1 MCRLATGKGALTQV
15 NGKKEAALV
24 LEGGGTRGVF
34 TAGVLDYLMEKEVK
48 FPYVIGVSAGACNAI
63 DYVSKQIGRTKD
75 CTIIQ
80 DRKNR
85 YIGTKDAL
93 KKGYL
98 FDMDRLFDEY
108 PNRLFPFDFDTY
120 FASDIQ
126 CEVVVTNCLTGEAM
140 YLSEKQDK
148 ERLLT
153 ICRASSSI
161 PLISPVVDVDG
172 IPCVDG
178 GVADSVPLIHS
189 MKLGHQ
195 KNVVVLTRNKGYRKK
210 APGKSRLL
218 YTAALKKYPNL
229 LNALLNRYR
238 NYNRVMELV
247 EKWEEEGHIFVIR
260 PEVEPVSRTEQNVEK
275 LTEFYDHGYQLM
287 KQRMEEMQAYLE
299 K

>member
-1 MCRLATGKGALTQV
+1 M

-238 NYNRVMELV
+238 NYNRVMDLV

>member
-1 MCRLATGKGALTQV
+1 M

-34 TAGVLDYLMEKEVK
+34 TAGVLDYLLEKQVK
-48 FPYVIGVSAGACNAI
+48 LPYVIGVSAGACNAI
-63 DYVSKQIGRTKD
+63 DYVSEQIGRTKD

-80 DRKNR
+80 DKNKR
-85 YIGTKDAL
+85 FIGTKDAL

-238 NYNRVMELV
+238 NYNRVMELI

-287 KQRMEEMQAYLE
+287 EQRLGELQGYLE

>member
-1 MCRLATGKGALTQV
+1 M

-24 LEGGGTRGVF
+24 LEGGGTSGVF

-140 YLSEKQDK
+140 YLSEKQDR

-287 KQRMEEMQAYLE
+287 KQRMEEMQAYRE

>member
-1 MCRLATGKGALTQV
+1 M

-140 YLSEKQDK
+140 YLSEKQDR

-275 LTEFYDHGYQLM
+275 LTEFYDHGYQMM

>member
-1 MCRLATGKGALTQV
+1 M

-75 CTIIQ
+75 CSIIQ

>member
-1 MCRLATGKGALTQV
+1 M
-15 NGKKEAALV
+15 NGNKEAALV

-34 TAGVLDYLMEKEVK
+34 TAGVLDYLLEKQVK
-48 FPYVIGVSAGACNAI
+48 LPYVIGVSAGACNAI
-63 DYVSKQIGRTKD
+63 DYVSEQIGRTKD

-80 DRKNR
+80 DKNKR
-85 YIGTKDAL
+85 FIGTKDAL

-140 YLSEKQDK
+140 YLSEKQDR

-238 NYNRVMELV
+238 NYNRVMELI

-287 KQRMEEMQAYLE
+287 EQRLGELQAYLE

>member
-1 MCRLATGKGALTQV
+1 M
-15 NGKKEAALV
+15 NGKKEAAMV

-34 TAGVLDYLMEKEVK
+34 TAGVLDYLLEKQVK
-48 FPYVIGVSAGACNAI
+48 LPYVIGVSAGACNAI
-63 DYVSKQIGRTKD
+63 DYVSEQIGRTKD

-80 DRKNR
+80 DKNKR
-85 YIGTKDAL
+85 FIGTKDAL

-108 PNRLFPFDFDTY
+108 PNRLFPFDFNTY

-140 YLSEKQDK
+140 YLSEKQDR

-238 NYNRVMELV
+238 NYNRVMELI

-287 KQRMEEMQAYLE
+287 EQRLGELQAYLE

>member
-1 MCRLATGKGALTQV
+1 M

-34 TAGVLDYLMEKEVK
+34 TAGVLDYLMEKEVN

>member
-1 MCRLATGKGALTQV
+1 M

-287 KQRMEEMQAYLE
+287 KQRMEEMQDYLE

>member
-1 MCRLATGKGALTQV
+1 M

-34 TAGVLDYLMEKEVK
+34 TAGVLDYLLEKQVK
-48 FPYVIGVSAGACNAI
+48 LPYVIGVSAGACNAI
-63 DYVSKQIGRTKD
+63 DYVSEQIGRTKD

-80 DRKNR
+80 DKNKR
-85 YIGTKDAL
+85 FIGTKDAL

-140 YLSEKQDK
+140 YLSEKQDR

-178 GVADSVPLIHS
+178 GVADSVASDPFYEAGTPEECGS
-189 MKLGHQ
+189 
-195 KNVVVLTRNKGYRKK
+195 
-210 APGKSRLL
+210 A
-218 YTAALKKYPNL
+218 YP
-229 LNALLNRYR
+229 
-238 NYNRVMELV
+238 
-247 EKWEEEGHIFVIR
+247 K
-260 PEVEPVSRTEQNVEK
+260 
-275 LTEFYDHGYQLM
+275 
-287 KQRMEEMQAYLE
+287 
-299 K
+299 

>member
-1 MCRLATGKGALTQV
+1 M

-34 TAGVLDYLMEKEVK
+34 TAGVLDYLLEKHVK

-63 DYVSKQIGRTKD
+63 DYVSEQIGRTKD

-80 DRKNR
+80 DKNKR
-85 YIGTKDAL
+85 FIGTKDAL

-238 NYNRVMELV
+238 NYNRVMELI

-287 KQRMEEMQAYLE
+287 EQRLGELQAYLE
-299 K
+299 E

>member
-1 MCRLATGKGALTQV
+1 M

-34 TAGVLDYLMEKEVK
+34 TAGVLDYLLEKQVK
-48 FPYVIGVSAGACNAI
+48 LPYVIGVSAGACNAI
-63 DYVSKQIGRTKD
+63 DYVSEQIGRTKD

-80 DRKNR
+80 DKNKR
-85 YIGTKDAL
+85 FIGTKDAL

-238 NYNRVMELV
+238 NYNRVMELI

-287 KQRMEEMQAYLE
+287 EQRLGELQAYLE

>member
-1 MCRLATGKGALTQV
+1 M

-34 TAGVLDYLMEKEVK
+34 TAGVLDYLMKKEVK

-218 YTAALKKYPNL
+218 YTAALRKYPNL

>member
-1 MCRLATGKGALTQV
+1 MCRSATGKGALTQV

-34 TAGVLDYLMEKEVK
+34 TAGVLDYLLEKQVK
-48 FPYVIGVSAGACNAI
+48 LPYVIGVSAGACNAI
-63 DYVSKQIGRTKD
+63 DYVSEQIGRTKD

-80 DRKNR
+80 DKNKR
-85 YIGTKDAL
+85 FIGTKDAL

-120 FASDIQ
+120 FASDIP

-238 NYNRVMELV
+238 NYNRVMELI

-287 KQRMEEMQAYLE
+287 EQRLGELQAYLE

>member
-1 MCRLATGKGALTQV
+1 M

-238 NYNRVMELV
+238 NYNRVMELM

>member
-1 MCRLATGKGALTQV
+1 M

-126 CEVVVTNCLTGEAM
+126 CEVVVTNCLTGEVM
-140 YLSEKQDK
+140 YLSEKQDR

>member
-1 MCRLATGKGALTQV
+1 MA
-15 NGKKEAALV
+15 KKEAALV

>member
-1 MCRLATGKGALTQV
+1 M

-140 YLSEKQDK
+140 YLSEKQAR

>member
-1 MCRLATGKGALTQV
+1 M

-178 GVADSVPLIHS
+178 GVADSVSLIHS

-210 APGKSRLL
+210 APGKSRFL

>member
-1 MCRLATGKGALTQV
+1 M

-34 TAGVLDYLMEKEVK
+34 TAGVLDYLLEKQVK

-63 DYVSKQIGRTKD
+63 DYVSEQIGRTKD

-80 DRKNR
+80 DKNKR
-85 YIGTKDAL
+85 FIGTKDAL

-108 PNRLFPFDFDTY
+108 PNRLFPFDFNTY

-210 APGKSRLL
+210 APGKSKLL

-238 NYNRVMELV
+238 NYNRVMELI

-287 KQRMEEMQAYLE
+287 EQRLGELQAYLE

>member
-1 MCRLATGKGALTQV
+1 M

-126 CEVVVTNCLTGEAM
+126 CEVVVANCLTGEAM

>member
-1 MCRLATGKGALTQV
+1 M

-153 ICRASSSI
+153 ICRSSSSI

>member
-1 MCRLATGKGALTQV
+1 M

-260 PEVEPVSRTEQNVEK
+260 PEVEPVSRTEQTVEK

>member
-1 MCRLATGKGALTQV
+1 M

-34 TAGVLDYLMEKEVK
+34 TAGVLDYLLKKHVK
-48 FPYVIGVSAGACNAI
+48 LPYVIGVSAGACNAI
-63 DYVSKQIGRTKD
+63 DYVSEQIGRTKD

-80 DRKNR
+80 DKNKR
-85 YIGTKDAL
+85 FIGTKDAL
-93 KKGYL
+93 KKGYF

-238 NYNRVMELV
+238 NYNRVMELI

-287 KQRMEEMQAYLE
+287 EQRLGELQAYLE

>member
-1 MCRLATGKGALTQV
+1 M

-34 TAGVLDYLMEKEVK
+34 TAGVLDYLMEKKVK

-140 YLSEKQDK
+140 YLSEKQDR

>member
-1 MCRLATGKGALTQV
+1 M

-126 CEVVVTNCLTGEAM
+126 CEVVMTNCLTGEAM

>member
-1 MCRLATGKGALTQV
+1 M
-15 NGKKEAALV
+15 NSKKEAALV

>member
-1 MCRLATGKGALTQV
+1 M

-140 YLSEKQDK
+140 YLSEKQDR

-161 PLISPVVDVDG
+161 PLISPVVDVDD

>member
-1 MCRLATGKGALTQV
+1 M

-80 DRKNR
+80 YRKNR

-161 PLISPVVDVDG
+161 PLISHVVDVDG

>member
-1 MCRLATGKGALTQV
+1 M

-34 TAGVLDYLMEKEVK
+34 TAGVLDYLLEKQVK
-48 FPYVIGVSAGACNAI
+48 LPYVIGVSAGACNAI
-63 DYVSKQIGRTKD
+63 DYVSEQIGRTKD

-80 DRKNR
+80 DKNKR
-85 YIGTKDAL
+85 FIGTKDAL

>member
-1 MCRLATGKGALTQV
+1 M

-34 TAGVLDYLMEKEVK
+34 TAGVLEYLMEKEVK

-140 YLSEKQDK
+140 YLSEKQDR